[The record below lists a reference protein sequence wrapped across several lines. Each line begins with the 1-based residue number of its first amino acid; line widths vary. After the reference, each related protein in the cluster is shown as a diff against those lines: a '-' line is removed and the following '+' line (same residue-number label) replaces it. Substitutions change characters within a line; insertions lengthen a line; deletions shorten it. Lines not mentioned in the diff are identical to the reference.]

1 MSHRFAI
8 YFAPAAAST
17 LWGRAAAWLGRDAT
31 TNQVDLPAPP
41 DIEPKALHGATKSAR
56 RYGFHATL
64 KAPMILKEG
73 TTRQGLED
81 ALADFAGSR
90 PAVSVGEV
98 EIRSLDGF
106 LAIVPRLQPHA
117 LTDFV
122 GLCVAHFEPFR
133 APMAASD
140 RDGRVG
146 KGLSARQIELLDQFG
161 YPYVMEQFRFHM
173 TLTDRL
179 PAPERDIMLQAAQNW
194 FAPAMPH
201 ELMLDRLSLFEEPQ
215 AGAPFIRVADYP
227 LSTQVA
233 I

>member
-8 YFAPAAAST
+8 YFAPAAT
-17 LWGRAAAWLGRDAT
+17 NVLWGRAAAWLGRDAAT
-31 TNQVDLPAPP
+31 AEATLPAPTGI
-41 DIEPKALHGATKSAR
+41 DPKVLHDATKSAR
-56 RYGFHATL
+56 RYGFHATV
-64 KAPMILKEG
+64 KAPMILQEG
-73 TTRQGLED
+73 TTREELEA
-81 ALADFAGSR
+81 ALADFAVSHR
-90 PAVSVGEV
+90 AVSVGAV

-106 LAIVPRLQPHA
+106 LAIVPRLQPQA

-122 GLCVAHFEPFR
+122 GLCVSHFEPFR
-133 APMAASD
+133 APMAPRD

-179 PAPERDIMLQAAQNW
+179 PAPERDIMLAAAQNW
-194 FAPAMPH
+194 FAPAMPD
-201 ELMLDRLSLFEEPQ
+201 ELVLDRLSLFEEPE

>member
-8 YFAPAAAST
+8 YFAPAATTA
-17 LWGRAAAWLGRDAT
+17 LWSRAAAWLGRDAST
-31 TNQVDLPAPP
+31 DQKSLPAPAEL
-41 DIEPKALHGATKSAR
+41 DTEVLHHATKSAR
-56 RYGFHATL
+56 RYGFHATV
-64 KAPMILKEG
+64 KAPMILREG
-73 TTRQGLED
+73 TTRQGLEA
-81 ALADFAGSR
+81 ALADFAESHR
-90 PAVSVGEV
+90 AVSVGAV

-106 LAIVPRLQPHA
+106 LAIVPRLQPQA

-146 KGLSARQIELLDQFG
+146 KGLTARQIELLDQFG

-179 PAPERDIMLQAAQNW
+179 PAPERDIMLEAAQNW
-194 FAPAMPH
+194 FAPAMPD
-201 ELMLDRLSLFEEPQ
+201 ELVLDRLSLFEEPQ
-215 AGAPFIRVADYP
+215 AGAPFVRVADYP

-233 I
+233 L